1 MENRDAAR
9 MLADMSSSAI
19 SARLEQVSQL
29 FEVSLMLKSAKKV
42 APPVAKDNDLKD
54 CPKETCPEPPH
65 KVLQDNHK
73 L

>member
-1 MENRDAAR
+1 METGDAAKT
-9 MLADMSSSAI
+9 LADMSSSAI

-42 APPVAKDNDLKD
+42 APPAARNNDL
-54 CPKETCPEPPH
+54 PHPPNEICSGNAH

-73 L
+73 P